1 MAVDA
6 GGALRFHAGMEN
18 REEIR
23 ALLDLPL
30 VELAAR
36 ADAVRARHAPGRLDV
51 CGIVNAKSGRC
62 GEDCRFCA
70 QSARHRTGI
79 PEHGLLTRDEL
90 VRAAAAARAHGAGR
104 FGIVTSG
111 NRLSPAEFD
120 RVAESIAAIRGET
133 DIALCASLGALNAA
147 QLTALR
153 DAGLS
158 RYHHNIETSPGFF
171 PRIVTTHSYAERE
184 ATVRAAQEA
193 GLEVCCGGIL
203 GLGESWDDRIEMA
216 LTLRRLGVDS
226 VPINILFPIPG
237 TPLGDQPVMSA
248 TEAIRA
254 IALFRLVI
262 EKGVVKIAAGRER
275 ILGDFQGLAFLAGA
289 NGMITGGYLTIP
301 GRSADADNKLIE
313 EIRRAWTD

>member
-1 MAVDA
+1 
-6 GGALRFHAGMEN
+6 MEN

-23 ALLDLPL
+23 ALLALPL

-36 ADAVRARHAPGRLDV
+36 ADAVRARHAPGRLDL

-79 PEHGLLTRDEL
+79 PEHGLLARDEL
-90 VRAAAAARAHGAGR
+90 VRAAVAARANGAER

-111 NRLSPAEFD
+111 NCLAPAELD
-120 RVAESIAAIRGET
+120 RVTEAIAAIRREV
-133 DIALCASLGALNAA
+133 DIALCASLGAVSVA
-147 QLTALR
+147 QLGALKQ
-153 DAGLS
+153 AGLS
-158 RYHHNIETSPGFF
+158 RYHHNIETAPGFF
-171 PRIVTTHSYAERE
+171 PRIVTTHSFAERE

-203 GLGESWDDRIEMA
+203 GMGESWDDRIEMA
-216 LTLRRLGVDS
+216 LALRQLGVDS
-226 VPINILFPIPG
+226 VPINILSPIPG
-237 TPLGDQPVMSA
+237 TPLGEQPVMSA
-248 TEAIRA
+248 AEAIRA

-262 EKGVVKIAAGRER
+262 EKGVIKVAAGRET

-289 NGMITGGYLTIP
+289 NGMITGGYLTLP
-301 GRSADADNKLIE
+301 GRSADADRRLIE
-313 EIRRAWTD
+313 EIRCAWTN